1 MTDLDF
7 SKYLANIL
15 LNSGEDCCSIC
26 ANNDWKDICD
36 NQKHSELTG
45 APIDNDVCYC
55 GLKRYAEEHKNKH
68 IS

>member
-36 NQKHSELTG
+36 NLKRVEETG
-45 APIDNDVCYC
+45 EPLDNDVCYC